1 MPLFV
6 FAAATATSAA
16 EPEAVHNMDISVD
29 VPTVAV
35 APRRPGRFAMRL
47 PSLTY
52 ALTLTTDCDEN
63 WQANSVLISVADS
76 RVSFDAEKL
85 REDTSLEFN
94 LQIPSDQIAPLRI
107 ENFCVRNEAGITNQD
122 RLTVS
127 AVLSAQGSLRC
138 ASEAGESII
147 YVSKPLDVMLEC
159 DAQDSAGD

>member
-6 FAAATATSAA
+6 FAAATVASAA

-76 RVSFDAEKL
+76 RVSFGVEKL
-85 REDTSLEFN
+85 REDTPLEFN
-94 LQIPSDQIAPLRI
+94 LQIPADQIAPLRI
-107 ENFCVRNEAGITNQD
+107 ENFCVSNEAGITNQNS
-122 RLTVS
+122 LTVS

-138 ASEAGESII
+138 ASESGESIM

-159 DAQDSAGD
+159 DAPDSAGD

>member
-1 MPLFV
+1 MMN
-6 FAAATATSAA
+6 A
-16 EPEAVHNMDISVD
+16 
-29 VPTVAV
+29 

-85 REDTSLEFN
+85 REDTSLEFK

-107 ENFCVRNEAGITNQD
+107 ENFCVTFFAFPQRVFSALAFGDIAERYD
-122 RLTVS
+122 RS
-127 AVLSAQGSLRC
+127 DQGAIVPNWR
-138 ASEAGESII
+138 ADIFHRKA
-147 YVSKPLDVMLEC
+147 
-159 DAQDSAGD
+159 